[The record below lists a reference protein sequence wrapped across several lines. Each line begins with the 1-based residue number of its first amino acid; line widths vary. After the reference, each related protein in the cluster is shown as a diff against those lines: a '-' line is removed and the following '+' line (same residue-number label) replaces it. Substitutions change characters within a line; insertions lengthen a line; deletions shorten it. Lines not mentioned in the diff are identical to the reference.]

1 MSEDPIMRYINVL
14 KDRIRHLEDSL
25 KRYEEIATDQDKI
38 INAYKKMTGLV
49 VSIDNGDD
57 KEDSIFS

>member
-1 MSEDPIMRYINVL
+1 MSEDPIMRYIDVL
-14 KDRIRHLEDSL
+14 KDRIRQLEDSL
-25 KRYEEIATDQDKI
+25 KRYEEIATEQDKI

-57 KEDSIFS
+57 NEDSIFS

>member
-1 MSEDPIMRYINVL
+1 MSEDPIMRYIDVL
-14 KDRIRHLEDSL
+14 KDRIRQLEDSL
-25 KRYEEIATDQDKI
+25 KRYEEIVTEQDKI

-57 KEDSIFS
+57 NEDSIFS